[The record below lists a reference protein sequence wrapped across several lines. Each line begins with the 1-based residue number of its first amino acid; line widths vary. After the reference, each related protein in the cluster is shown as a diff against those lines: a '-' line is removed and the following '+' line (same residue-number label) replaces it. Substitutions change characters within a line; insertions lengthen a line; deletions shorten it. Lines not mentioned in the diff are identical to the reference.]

1 MANTATLSFSR
12 NGRGLFTREEIQSL
26 MQIEFERAAR
36 YTYPIACMLIEVDH
50 LSQIQTVHGHES
62 KEEVLF
68 SVIDLVKK
76 ATRAGDLLGYIV
88 DDRLMAVIPHTHPV
102 AAKALAERL
111 LTGARELVFSLDDRT
126 IRITLS
132 IGLSH
137 NQDPGA
143 KSFGTLARVAEEGVS
158 VAENAG
164 GDRCVQTELYQLYE
178 KERTPVSRED
188 IEDLLTR
195 AEAMGYRQRLEGLVA
210 GGEDLEAAAGRVADE
225 IIDRAVADARQGWE
239 QEVEELR
246 AQVADKVANGP
257 SGSAG
262 DSSAEAES
270 YKREV
275 EQLNRRLAKLTASL
289 ELTEQEI
296 VRLRQLKDVD
306 DGVQSIYREVQGL
319 DTSDARNEIKKELM
333 GEIFKANLHL
343 QGKRPA

>member
-12 NGRGLFTREEIQSL
+12 NGRGLFTRDEIRSL

-36 YTYPIACMLIEVDH
+36 YSYPIACMLIQVDH
-50 LSQIQTVHGHES
+50 LAQIQTVHGFES

-68 SVIDLVKK
+68 SVIDLVKG

-88 DDRLMAVIPHTHPV
+88 DDRLMAVVPHTQPD
-102 AAKALAERL
+102 AAKHLSERL
-111 LTGARELVFSLDDRT
+111 LKGARNLGFAVDGRT

-143 KSFGTLARVAEEGVS
+143 KSFATLERVAEEGVS
-158 VAENAG
+158 VADAAG

-178 KERTPVSRED
+178 KERTPVSRQD
-188 IEDLLTR
+188 IEELLSR

-210 GGEDLEAAAGRVADE
+210 DGEDLEEAAGKVADE
-225 IIDRAVADARQGWE
+225 IIDRAVADARKGWE
-239 QEVEELR
+239 SEL
-246 AQVADKVANGP
+246 AELQAEMQAKIAGAPVPDSADA
-257 SGSAG
+257 AT
-262 DSSAEAES
+262 

-275 EQLNRRLAKLTASL
+275 EQLNRRLAKLTSSL
-289 ELTEQEI
+289 ELTEKEI
-296 VRLRQLKDVD
+296 ARLRKLKNVD
-306 DGVQSIYREVQGL
+306 DGVESIYRDVQGL
-319 DTSDARNEIKKELM
+319 DDSDGRAEIKKELM
-333 GEIFKANLHL
+333 GEIFKANMHL